1 VTTADV
7 YRALWRH
14 KAFIVVMTTAVVAAA
29 WFLTSRQPSV
39 YEATTKV
46 HILPP
51 LAEGLNAEQAADI
64 GERLAQTYAET
75 AETTVI
81 ANKVYDELNGDIPL
95 SSIMGKINAEPA
107 RGLEFMTV
115 SVRNRDPERAEIVAN
130 SIPDA
135 LKSYISEFENLKGVE
150 VSVVDPAT
158 KPTEPASPNLEL
170 NLALAFLFGLIFN
183 AALALLVEAVGD
195 RIHDTEELEQLTG
208 QPVLA
213 TVPSL
218 KFTATNLRSG
228 YGDAAPQ
235 RGEPL
240 EIRN

>member
-195 RIHDTEELEQLTG
+195 RIHDTEE
-208 QPVLA
+208 PCR
-213 TVPSL
+213 P
-218 KFTATNLRSG
+218 
-228 YGDAAPQ
+228 
-235 RGEPL
+235 
-240 EIRN
+240 